1 MWINTEAFCFG
12 NFVDDFHMSLSM
24 LSNLQNSMPIKTSHK
39 DHTLF
44 ELTFFLANK
53 HVLIIF
59 LCCSYTQANILAS
72 MKIEDNFN
80 LR

>member
-1 MWINTEAFCFG
+1 
-12 NFVDDFHMSLSM
+12 MSLSM
-24 LSNLQNSMPIKTSHK
+24 LSNLQNSMPVKTSHK

-44 ELTFFLANK
+44 ELANK
-53 HVLIIF
+53 HVMLLLHIGE
-59 LCCSYTQANILAS
+59 NILAS

>member
-1 MWINTEAFCFG
+1 MWINTQAFCFG

-24 LSNLQNSMPIKTSHK
+24 LSNLQNSIPVKTSHK
-39 DHTLF
+39 DHALF
-44 ELTFFLANK
+44 ELANK

>member
-1 MWINTEAFCFG
+1 MWINTQAFCFG
-12 NFVDDFHMSLSM
+12 NFVDDFHMSLSL
-24 LSNLQNSMPIKTSHK
+24 LSNLQNSMPVKTSHK

-44 ELTFFLANK
+44 ELTNK